1 MVLADA
7 FLLALR
13 ALGRNK
19 MRSVLTMLGMII
31 GVGAV
36 IAVIG
41 IGQGAAAKAQEQL
54 AALGSNMLFV
64 GSGSVNRYG
73 LNVGSG
79 QTKTLVLSDARA
91 ITRECPSVSAAASGT
106 SSGQQVVYG
115 NQNWATQISGT
126 EPQYFEVRNW
136 PFASGTSFGEDDVTQ
151 AATVAVLGDTVRKY
165 LFGSRNPVGETI
177 RIGTLPFKVVGVLT

>member
-1 MVLADA
+1 MEMADA

-19 MRSVLTMLGMII
+19 MRSILTMLGMII

-79 QTKTLVLSDARA
+79 QTKTPVLSDARA
-91 ITRECPSVSAAASGT
+91 TARECPSVSTAAPGVQT
-106 SSGQQVVYG
+106 GQQVVFG
-115 NQNWATQISGT
+115 NQNWATQVMGT
-126 EPQYFEVRNW
+126 EPQYFEVRNLEVEFAALPINKQKMMALAQ
-136 PFASGTSFGEDDVTQ
+136 PFSSL
-151 AATVAVLGDTVRKY
+151 VAVASTSNEASFLVLRLGLENT
-165 LFGSRNPVGETI
+165 P
-177 RIGTLPFKVVGVLT
+177 P